1 MEARRSRARRRLE
14 ENRSTQQL
22 AGYKVQGSYQDL
34 GQHTNMLYQAKL
46 KGMFTVTQQVHANSE
61 LEAREKF
68 RANLGNDIE
77 TIAEDIPQITDFV
90 ELEG

>member
-1 MEARRSRARRRLE
+1 
-14 ENRSTQQL
+14 
-22 AGYKVQGSYQDL
+22 
-34 GQHTNMLYQAKL
+34 
-46 KGMFTVTQQVHANSE
+46 MFTVTQQVHANSE